1 MDFLDIVHTRRS
13 IRKFTDEPVSPGDV
27 DTLLHAAM
35 VSPTAT
41 NSQSWRFVVID
52 DKNLLKE
59 IPKIHPYATP
69 AAGAPLAILVCG
81 DVEAG
86 HAPECW
92 PQDGAAAIQT
102 MLLTARS
109 LNLGSVWSAIHP
121 FVEREDAFIKLF
133 GLPGTV
139 RPLGLVILGHPAQPF
154 TREDRYDDV
163 KVHYNHW

>member
-1 MDFLDIVHTRRS
+1 MGDFPH
-13 IRKFTDEPVSPGDV
+13 
-27 DTLLHAAM
+27 
-35 VSPTAT
+35 
-41 NSQSWRFVVID
+41 
-52 DKNLLKE
+52 
-59 IPKIHPYATP
+59 IHPYAGP
-69 AAGAPLAILVCG
+69 AADAPLAILVCG

-109 LNLGSVWSAIHP
+109 LELGSVWSAIHP
-121 FVEREDAFIKLF
+121 FVDREDAFIKLF

-154 TREDRYDDV
+154 NRADRYDAA
-163 KVHYNHW
+163 KVHHNHW